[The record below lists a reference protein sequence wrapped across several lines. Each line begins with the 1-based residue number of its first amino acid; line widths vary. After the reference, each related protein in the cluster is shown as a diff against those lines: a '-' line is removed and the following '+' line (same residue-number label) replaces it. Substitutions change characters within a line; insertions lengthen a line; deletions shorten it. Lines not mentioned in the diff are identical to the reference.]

1 MRIVCSIVL
10 NDTYG
15 LRPLTKE
22 ALLFVIHYESG
33 NSWRWGGGVT
43 CRAVSNIVADTISQ
57 FKKDH
62 VKRLYRLKAEFEE
75 DDWELINTNTK
86 YVSYFLSCV
95 CL

>member
-1 MRIVCSIVL
+1 M
-10 NDTYG
+10 
-15 LRPLTKE
+15 
-22 ALLFVIHYESG
+22 
-33 NSWRWGGGVT
+33 T

-95 CL
+95 CF